1 MNKKFWKNKQVFI
14 NNFISR
20 RDMERV
26 EKKNLTFYSLYF
38 FSIWFFLKQGTWIAV
53 VKIIFLIIKKIIL
66 HEYFHIYAWS
76 VLTTEK
82 KFLETW
88 VKELL
93 HAKEALEGG
102 KYVLFQRDLKSS
114 LPQSKLFTSQDGE
127 GKLETSFH
135 CPEGDQFIL

>member
-1 MNKKFWKNKQVFI
+1 MDSCGKDI
-14 NNFISR
+14 
-20 RDMERV
+20 M
-26 EKKNLTFYSLYF
+26 
-38 FSIWFFLKQGTWIAV
+38 
-53 VKIIFLIIKKIIL
+53 FLIIKKIIL

-93 HAKEALEGG
+93 HAKDALEGG

-135 CPEGDQFIL
+135 LLEGDQFIL

>member
-1 MNKKFWKNKQVFI
+1 MDSCGK
-14 NNFISR
+14 
-20 RDMERV
+20 D
-26 EKKNLTFYSLYF
+26 
-38 FSIWFFLKQGTWIAV
+38 
-53 VKIIFLIIKKIIL
+53 IIFLIIKKIIL

-82 KFLETW
+82 KLLETW

-127 GKLETSFH
+127 GKLEASFH
-135 CPEGDQFIL
+135 LPERHQFIL

>member
-1 MNKKFWKNKQVFI
+1 
-14 NNFISR
+14 
-20 RDMERV
+20 
-26 EKKNLTFYSLYF
+26 
-38 FSIWFFLKQGTWIAV
+38 V
-53 VKIIFLIIKKIIL
+53 VKTIFLIIKKIIL
-66 HEYFHIYAWS
+66 HEYFHIYAWP
-76 VLTTEK
+76 VHTTEK
-82 KFLETW
+82 KLLETW

-135 CPEGDQFIL
+135 RPEGDQFIL